1 MNTERAILIAF
12 LGNYLVNTIAAAV
25 VALVP
30 TSAAGGVLTA
40 QYITFVALSAII
52 VALLSWWYMKA
63 AGKTLMN
70 GAIFGGIGFA
80 TAVVVA
86 FLTGVAGV
94 LSQTGSFSAVVGI
107 LPNFWPFI
115 ANISTIVLLAYWVIP
130 AALVGWY
137 LGRKSAPTPMM

>member
-1 MNTERAILIAF
+1 MNIERAILLTF
-12 LGNYLVNTIAAAV
+12 LGNYLVNTIAAAI

-30 TSAAGGVLTA
+30 ASGSGVLTA
-40 QYITFVALSAII
+40 QYIAFVALSAAI
-52 VALLSWWYMKA
+52 VALLAWWYMKA
-63 AGKTLMN
+63 AGKSLAS
-70 GAIFGGIGFA
+70 GAMFGVAGFA
-80 TAVVVA
+80 MAIVVA

-115 ANISTIVLLAYWVIP
+115 ANVSTLVLLAYWVVP

-137 LGRKSAPTPMM
+137 LGRKATPAPMM